1 MRPTVPGLWPCSS
14 GCWPAMAATGPL
26 MESADAMGVK
36 YYVKSIGVV
45 PVHSLAMRLQK
56 ILPVTEMD
64 AAIALDVSWKQVR
77 GASIGLIRNRRA
89 RWLRGKLV
97 PLAVAPSADTAG

>member
-1 MRPTVPGLWPCSS
+1 
-14 GCWPAMAATGPL
+14 

-97 PLAVAPSADTAG
+97 PLAVAPSADTAGRAQANG